1 MAVPM
6 WRRSG
11 FRWAAAIVVVVLLAF
26 WSATASLE
34 ASARDERRQ
43 ADQHVATYLGLV
55 VAGDRA
61 GAGLMLCGGDDVT
74 VARLDDTAL
83 TDWTEQRITSFA
95 ISGARHWSSID
106 GHGTVYGV
114 RPTFS
119 EGATATT
126 DVVVAVISDE
136 PCIGTDIPR

>member
-1 MAVPM
+1 MAVSI

-11 FRWAAAIVVVVLLAF
+11 LRWAAAILVVAFLAC
-26 WSATASLE
+26 WSGKAFFG

-61 GAGLMLCGGDDVT
+61 RAGLMLCGGDDMA

-114 RPTFS
+114 RLTFS
-119 EGATATT
+119 KGATATT
-126 DVVVAVISDE
+126 DVVVEVISDK
-136 PCIGTDIPR
+136 PCIGTDIPI